1 MAMGSIHVGRD
12 SVHLRD
18 SDRSQTLWYYAYR
31 STPDMWWMEAA
42 ILADALRI
50 QLAHSAEKDLA
61 PDMGNAHAEKAS
73 SEL

>member
-1 MAMGSIHVGRD
+1 MAMGSIQVG
-12 SVHLRD
+12 RD
-18 SDRSQTLWYYAYR
+18 SDRSHTLWCYACR

-42 ILADALRI
+42 ILADALRV

-73 SEL
+73 S